1 MSTSTWKELEEQLIA
16 RAMKDDNYRQELI
29 SNPRAAV
36 EQQLG
41 YALSEQVQIHVI
53 EHDPETVYLLL
64 PKKEEASAELSDE
77 QLDSVAGGAFVPV
90 IGATC
95 RGSGC
100 GSTAITLIANCSI
113 PLGS

>member
-1 MSTSTWKELEEQLIA
+1 MSTPTWKELEEQLVAKAI
-16 RAMKDDNYRQELI
+16 KDDNYRQELV

-41 YALSEQVQIHVI
+41 YALSPQVQIQVI

-64 PKKEEASAELSDE
+64 PKKEESSAELSDE
-77 QLDSVAGGAFVPV
+77 QLDSVAGGAFAPV

-100 GSTAITLIANCSI
+100 GSAAITLIANCSI
-113 PLGS
+113 PLSS

>member
-16 RAMKDDNYRQELI
+16 RAIKDDSYRQELI
-29 SNPRAAV
+29 SDPRAAV

-41 YALSEQVQIHVI
+41 YALSPQVQIQVI

-64 PKKEEASAELSDE
+64 PKKEETSAELSDE
-77 QLDSVAGGAFVPV
+77 QLDSVAGGVLGQV
-90 IGATC
+90 VGATC

-100 GSTAITLIANCSI
+100 GSTAITLIANCSL
-113 PLGS
+113 PLTR